1 MRKLNRSFLSLFLS
15 TYIFRKPNEKF
26 QRSHSF
32 IPSSAYKKSI
42 DLSKYNRKTQQES
55 TVQFAYGLTSENKVL
70 EERTKE
76 KGNTEGLSKIMQMS
90 FRKKSQTPN
99 ESD

>member
-1 MRKLNRSFLSLFLS
+1 M
-15 TYIFRKPNEKF
+15 
-26 QRSHSF
+26 
-32 IPSSAYKKSI
+32 
-42 DLSKYNRKTQQES
+42 QQES

-70 EERTKE
+70 EERSKE